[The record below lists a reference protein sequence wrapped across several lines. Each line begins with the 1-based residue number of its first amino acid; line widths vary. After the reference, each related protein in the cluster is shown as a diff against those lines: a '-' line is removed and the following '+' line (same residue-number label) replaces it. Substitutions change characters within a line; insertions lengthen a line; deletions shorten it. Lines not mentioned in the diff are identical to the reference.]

1 MGFLD
6 HSTNN
11 IIVDAVLTDKGRER
25 LASGQEMGQFIV
37 YYSFAD
43 EEVDYSLITKYGTVI
58 GKQKIEKNT
67 PIFEAST
74 DGTKKYPLLDNQMQI
89 SVLNT
94 TWDSTNIVDI
104 NNVRNLNLSTTTS
117 GSYKY
122 NLNLSVPS
130 DSGLYLANGSVKDQ
144 QLTLSLDSSTSTTN
158 AYVIQVSTDG
168 TKTGIYTLSIVEADD
183 KIAPSY
189 IQIIVQ

>member
-1 MGFLD
+1 M
-6 HSTNN
+6 
-11 IIVDAVLTDKGRER
+11 
-25 LASGQEMGQFIV
+25 
-37 YYSFAD
+37 
-43 EEVDYSLITKYGTVI
+43 LISRT
-58 GKQKIEKNT
+58 
-67 PIFEAST
+67 F
-74 DGTKKYPLLDNQMQI
+74 
-89 SVLNT
+89 
-94 TWDSTNIVDI
+94 
-104 NNVRNLNLSTTTS
+104 
-117 GSYKY
+117 
-122 NLNLSVPS
+122 S